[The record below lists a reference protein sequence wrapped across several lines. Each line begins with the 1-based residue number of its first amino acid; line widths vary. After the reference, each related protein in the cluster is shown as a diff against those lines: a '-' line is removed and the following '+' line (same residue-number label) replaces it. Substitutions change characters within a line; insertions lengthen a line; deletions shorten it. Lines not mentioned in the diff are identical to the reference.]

1 MVRPKQ
7 TRRTSRPEAPSR
19 SAAGPTIDLAVTGG
33 TRRRD
38 DVVSRIRRLILEQEL
53 RPGDRLPGERQ
64 LAREFG
70 VSRGLVREAIQFLA
84 TIGLLK
90 VRHGGGSFLQVT
102 PGDTRR
108 LRRSWREWVSD
119 NRGLVLETLEVRI
132 GAEAFAAELAAQR
145 ASPEDLERMVRALHV
160 MRAANDSGDT
170 AALVQSD
177 LAFHEAVLG
186 ATGNK
191 TLREFLGALGS
202 ELIPER
208 AAVWDLE
215 GRIERSFAEHFAIY
229 EAIRAGDRQGAA
241 QAMRRH
247 IESVRGDILS
257 YVIGDVGLDRPQSEA
272 GAETESEA
280 PKLAGRPSGRRR
292 GRGRG

>member
-1 MVRPKQ
+1 M
-7 TRRTSRPEAPSR
+7 
-19 SAAGPTIDLAVTGG
+19 DLAVTGG

-38 DVVSRIRRLILEQEL
+38 DVVSRIRGLIQEQEL

-64 LAREFG
+64 LAQQFG

-102 PGDTRR
+102 PGETGR

-145 ASPEDLERMVRALHV
+145 AGPKDLERMVRALQV
-160 MRAANDSGDT
+160 MKAANDSGDT

-177 LAFHEAVLG
+177 LAFHEAVLR

-191 TLREFLGALGS
+191 TLYEFLSALGS

-208 AAVWDLE
+208 AAVGDLE
-215 GRIERSFAEHFAIY
+215 GRMERSFAEHLAVY
-229 EAIRAGDRQGAA
+229 EGVRSGDRQRAA
-241 QAMRRH
+241 DAMRRH
-247 IESVRGDILS
+247 LESVRGDILS
-257 YVIGDVGLDRPQSEA
+257 YVISDVGLDVAR
-272 GAETESEA
+272 AEDDAEIGDEA
-280 PKLAGRPSGRRR
+280 PAAAGRRAGRSRAR
-292 GRGRG
+292 GRG